1 MTNEKPAPTAAEI
14 AEAQEM
20 LNLYARIIDPPIA
33 GQWVRTLLA
42 ALDAAEA
49 RATAAEALAK
59 LPPDYCYSCG
69 GTGGHWEACH
79 GTTPLIALSVS
90 LRTAERERDELRDAL
105 KLYEAFP
112 ELATGDTARRDEQR
126 AAYNGLRWVLGL
138 LAGLDDGRQDSVA
151 KAFRPVVEKIKRER
165 DEARAALKP
174 GAIVVSDSE
183 ETRERIARALAVS
196 DGYKSDASRELVS
209 TFLADTDAV
218 LAALRE
224 PRP

>member
-1 MTNEKPAPTAAEI
+1 MSGEKPAPTAAEV
-14 AEAQEM
+14 AA
-20 LNLYARIIDPPIA
+20 ARYWFSGADPLREPSMGPTTRVHVA
-33 GQWVRTLLA
+33 VLLA

-49 RATAAEALAK
+49 RATAAETELRERSGADVSIRYRLA
-59 LPPDYCYSCG
+59 
-69 GTGGHWEACH
+69 
-79 GTTPLIALSVS
+79 
-90 LRTAERERDELRDAL
+90 TAERERDELRDAL

-174 GAIVVSDSE
+174 FASFSAGMSRMVPSSTEVLYIDGSKAGLTAGDF
-183 ETRERIARALAVS
+183 RAA
-196 DGYKSDASRELVS
+196 A
-209 TFLADTDAV
+209 
-218 LAALRE
+218 AALKE
-224 PRP
+224 APRG